1 MMFDFSSHIDLPLIW
16 VMILGFA
23 IFLYV
28 LLDGFDL
35 GVGILF
41 PFAPSC
47 DDRDKMMQSV
57 APFWDSNQTWLV
69 MGGGGLFAAFPLA
82 YGILMSAFYIPL
94 IAMLLSLIF
103 RGIAFEFRFKSSE
116 KERFIWDY
124 AFHFGS
130 LGAAFFQGC
139 VLGSFVQGVAVSG
152 RHFAGSSFDWAS
164 GFSVMVGLALVFGYA
179 LLGAT
184 WLIMKTE
191 GALQQWARDCASYV
205 MLYVGGF
212 MVLVSI
218 FMPLL
223 RPEIA
228 LRWFSA
234 PQFWLLLPVPLITAT
249 LFIGLLISLKEKHE
263 STPFVSSVLI
273 FVMGFIGLAV
283 SFYPW
288 IVPFEVSLWQAAANP
303 KSLSLMLAGA
313 IIVLPCILGYTALSY
328 YVFKGKVRDEEG
340 FGAY

>member
-1 MMFDFSSHIDLPLIW
+1 MLDFSPYIDLPLVW
-16 VMILGFA
+16 VLILGLA

-47 DDRDKMMQSV
+47 EGRDRMMQSV

-82 YGILMSAFYIPL
+82 YGVLLSAFYIPL

-103 RGIAFEFRFKSSE
+103 RGIAFEFRFKASD
-116 KERFIWDY
+116 KERFLWDY

-139 VLGSFVQGVAVSG
+139 VLGSFVQGVTVVD
-152 RHFAGSSFDWAS
+152 RHFAGGSFDWAT
-164 GFSVMVGLALVFGYA
+164 GFSLMVGIALVFGYA

-191 GALQQWARDCASYV
+191 GELQQWARKSASYV
-205 MLYVGGF
+205 MIYVAGF
-212 MVLVSI
+212 MALVSL

-223 RPEIA
+223 RAEVA
-228 LRWFSA
+228 ARWFSF
-234 PQFWLLLPVPLITAT
+234 PKFWFLLPVPLITAILFMT
-249 LFIGLLISLKEKHE
+249 LLVSLKERHE
-263 STPFVSSVLI
+263 STPFMTTIML
-273 FVMGFIGLAV
+273 FVMGYIGLAV

-288 IVPFEVSLWQAAANP
+288 VVPFEITIWEAAANA
-303 KSLSLMLAGA
+303 KSLSLMLVGA
-313 IIVLPCILGYTALSY
+313 VIVLPCILGYTALSY